1 MEKLREI
8 NFKELFKKVKKTILE
23 HKVISIVIVCLLF
36 LTIILA
42 ILNSANSVKSL
53 VIEFSNSDNLEMH
66 YSPFFNDNA
75 VMSKN
80 AKIEVKFTTNPSN
93 KKVATKCYYDKNII
107 SFNNNNIITPKRGGT
122 TEFYCVAGFLNKT
135 KSNVIDIEVK

>member
-36 LTIILA
+36 LTIVLA

-75 VMSKN
+75 VMAKN
-80 AKIEVKFTTNPSN
+80 SKIEVKFTTNPSN

-107 SFNNNNIITPKRGGT
+107 SFNNNIITPKRGGT

>member
-8 NFKELFKKVKKTILE
+8 NFKELFKTAKKTILE

-36 LTIILA
+36 LTIVLA

-80 AKIEVKFTTNPSN
+80 SKIEVKFTTNPSN

-107 SFNNNNIITPKRGGT
+107 SFNNNVITPKRGGT

>member
-8 NFKELFKKVKKTILE
+8 NFKELFKTAKKTILE

-36 LTIILA
+36 LTIALA
-42 ILNSANSVKSL
+42 ILNNANNVKSL

-75 VMSKN
+75 VMAKN

-107 SFNNNNIITPKRGGT
+107 SFNNNIITPKKGGT

-135 KSNVIDIEVK
+135 KSNVIEIEVK

>member
-8 NFKELFKKVKKTILE
+8 NFKELFKTAKKAILE
-23 HKVISIVIVCLLF
+23 HKIISIVIVCLLF
-36 LTIILA
+36 LTIVLA

-75 VMSKN
+75 VMAKN
-80 AKIEVKFTTNPSN
+80 SKIEVKFTTNSSN

-107 SFNNNNIITPKRGGT
+107 SFNNNIITPKRGGT
-122 TEFYCVAGFLNKT
+122 TKFYCVAGFLNKT

>member
-8 NFKELFKKVKKTILE
+8 NFKDLFKKVKKTILE

-80 AKIEVKFTTNPSN
+80 SKIEVKFTTNPSN

-107 SFNNNNIITPKRGGT
+107 SFNNNIITPKRGGT

>member
-8 NFKELFKKVKKTILE
+8 NFKELFKTVKKTILE

-36 LTIILA
+36 LTIVLA
-42 ILNSANSVKSL
+42 ILNNANSVKSL

-75 VMSKN
+75 VMAKN
-80 AKIEVKFTTNPSN
+80 SKIEVKFTTNQSN

-107 SFNNNNIITPKRGGT
+107 SFNNNIITPKRGGT

>member
-80 AKIEVKFTTNPSN
+80 SKIEVKFTTNPSN

-107 SFNNNNIITPKRGGT
+107 SFNNDVITPKRGGT

>member
-36 LTIILA
+36 LTIVLA

-75 VMSKN
+75 VMAKN
-80 AKIEVKFTTNPSN
+80 AIEVKFTTNPSN

-107 SFNNNNIITPKRGGT
+107 SFNNNIITPKRGGT

>member
-1 MEKLREI
+1 MEKLRKI
-8 NFKELFKKVKKTILE
+8 NFKELFKTAKKTILE

-36 LTIILA
+36 LTIVFA
-42 ILNSANSVKSL
+42 ILNNANSVKSL

-75 VMSKN
+75 VMAKN

-107 SFNNNNIITPKRGGT
+107 SFNNNIITPKRGGT

>member
-1 MEKLREI
+1 MGKLREI
-8 NFKELFKKVKKTILE
+8 NFKELFKTAKKTIIE

-36 LTIILA
+36 LAIVLA
-42 ILNSANSVKSL
+42 ILNNANNVKSL

-75 VMSKN
+75 VMAKN

-107 SFNNNNIITPKRGGT
+107 SFNNNIITPKRGGT

>member
-8 NFKELFKKVKKTILE
+8 NFKELFKTAKKAILE
-23 HKVISIVIVCLLF
+23 HKIISIVIVCLLF
-36 LTIILA
+36 LTIVLA

-75 VMSKN
+75 VMAKN
-80 AKIEVKFTTNPSN
+80 SKIEVKFTTNQSN

-107 SFNNNNIITPKRGGT
+107 SFNNNIITPKRGGT

>member
-8 NFKELFKKVKKTILE
+8 NFKELFKTAKKTILE

-80 AKIEVKFTTNPSN
+80 SKIEVKFTTNPSN

-107 SFNNNNIITPKRGGT
+107 SFNNNVITPKRGGT